1 MRVGDLA
8 RASGLTV
15 RTLHHYDE
23 LGLVVP
29 SARTAAGH
37 RIYDAE
43 DVRRLY
49 RVVALRR
56 LGFPLASIREALDG
70 PGDDPRDLVRRQLA
84 ETDRRLAAER
94 ELRTR
99 LTALLDV
106 LERGGEPTTE
116 DLLRAV
122 EATTM
127 SETYYTPEQLEALA
141 QRREALGEEGMR
153 AAEQE
158 WAEVLAGFEAARVA
172 GTDPADEA
180 VQALAAQARGL
191 LESFTGG
198 DPAMYASLQ
207 RMYDAE
213 GPEKASRG
221 AMSAETSAYL
231 QQAMAASRQEPPT

>member
-8 RASGLTV
+8 RATGLTV
-15 RTLHHYDE
+15 RALHHYDA

-37 RIYDAE
+37 REYDAA

-49 RVVALRR
+49 QVVALRR
-56 LGFPLASIREALDG
+56 LGFPLADVKALLDG
-70 PGDDPRDLVRRQLA
+70 AAYDPRDTVRRHLA

-94 ELRTR
+94 DLRAR
-99 LTALLDV
+99 LARLLDV

-127 SETYYTPEQLEALA
+127 SETYYTPEQLETLA
-141 QRREALGEEGMR
+141 RRRDELGEEGMAR
-153 AAEQE
+153 SQQE

-172 GTDPADEA
+172 GTDPADPQ
-180 VQALAAQARGL
+180 VQALAAQARAL

-198 DPAMYASLQ
+198 DPAMYESL
-207 RMYDAE
+207 RRKYEAE
-213 GPEKASRG
+213 GPEQASRG
-221 AMSAETSAYL
+221 AMNAETAAYL
-231 QQAMAASRQEPPT
+231 QRAMDVPRA